1 MEMRSAR
8 AAMAAAVLFC
18 TAISARAAN
27 QTSDLSPL
35 IIGSNPGLGV
45 QILPESYAGPT
56 LPAMNS
62 FAKAQYNG
70 QWLIMGGLTGGMH
83 DLSTGFDPSHQNS
96 EVFVIDPV
104 TQQMWHRSLGEAGS
118 GLTQEQIDAVSVT
131 NSQFTQIGSRLY
143 IAGGFGNV
151 TGTDVYQT
159 YNFLSAIDLPGMIN
173 WVKGGPGSVGSN
185 IRQISDPMF
194 QVTGGE
200 MMTNSNGLSH
210 LIFGQAYPGN
220 YTFRLEGQYTKQVT
234 TFQIVDDGTNLS
246 YSNVSVVGPNDDF
259 RRRDLNVVSII
270 QKVGGQLVEKTQAL
284 SGVFTV
290 DNGAWTVPVT
300 IDAAGNATEPDPLLP
315 GTFKQGFNGYK
326 CATLS
331 LYSAKS
337 DTMHTLLFEDRI
349 VV

>member
-1 MEMRSAR
+1 
-8 AAMAAAVLFC
+8 
-18 TAISARAAN
+18 
-27 QTSDLSPL
+27 
-35 IIGSNPGLGV
+35 
-45 QILPESYAGPT
+45 
-56 LPAMNS
+56 
-62 FAKAQYNG
+62 
-70 QWLIMGGLTGGMH
+70 
-83 DLSTGFDPSHQNS
+83 
-96 EVFVIDPV
+96 
-104 TQQMWHRSLGEAGS
+104 
-118 GLTQEQIDAVSVT
+118 
-131 NSQFTQIGSRLY
+131 
-143 IAGGFGNV
+143 
-151 TGTDVYQT
+151 
-159 YNFLSAIDLPGMIN
+159 
-173 WVKGGPGSVGSN
+173 
-185 IRQISDPMF
+185 MF

-259 RRRDLNVVSII
+259 RRRDLNVVPII
-270 QKVGGQLVEKTQAL
+270 QKVSGQLVEKTQAL

-337 DTMHTLLFEDRI
+337 DTMHTLLFGGISFEFMDPNTGLPASDFQLPFI
-349 VV
+349 NDATDLVTDSAGNMKQYLLQGSFPAVTDMDGNPLFLGAETEFFLAPGIATYGNGVIDMDALSGPTVVGYFFGGIASDQPNGGATRGSNGLFPVVITPPATVPEPASLLWFTLGAASLWGRRRK